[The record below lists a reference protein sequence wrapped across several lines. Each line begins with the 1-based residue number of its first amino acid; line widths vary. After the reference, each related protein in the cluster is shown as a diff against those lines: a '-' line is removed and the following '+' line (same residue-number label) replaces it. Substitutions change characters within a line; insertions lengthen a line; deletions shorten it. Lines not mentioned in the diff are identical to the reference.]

1 MKIKPMD
8 TTVTFLFLI
17 NTTLFLSVFGF
28 SNKNDILLCSLF
40 VLVNNILWTWPLIT
54 IAVLPCRDFF
64 YGPKA
69 ALSDTVTIR
78 HKELLKLKLLK

>member
-1 MKIKPMD
+1 MD

-28 SNKNDILLCSLF
+28 SNKNDILLCSLL

-54 IAVLPCRDFF
+54 IAVLPCHAFF
-64 YGPKA
+64 YGPKV
-69 ALSDTVTIR
+69 ALSDTVAIR
-78 HKELLKLKLLK
+78 RKELLKLKLLK